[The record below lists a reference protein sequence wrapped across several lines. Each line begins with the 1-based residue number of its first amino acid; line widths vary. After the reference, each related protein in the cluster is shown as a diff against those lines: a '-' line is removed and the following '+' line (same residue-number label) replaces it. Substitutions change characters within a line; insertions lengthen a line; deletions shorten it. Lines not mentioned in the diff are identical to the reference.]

1 MTILAWAYSTGSNLG
16 VEEDKEKALKLYEEA
31 AALQDPDAQ
40 VILAGAYEDGD
51 FGEVDKAK
59 ALGLYILA
67 AGNGDPD
74 ALLRLAKAHSPGG
87 DLGVEVDDAKVKE
100 LKEKAL
106 KVYRLEAEDGDSYA
120 LLRLAKA
127 HLPGGDL
134 GVEADDAKAI
144 ELFKEVAAL
153 DGGEVNLDSLG
164 VDSLEVMELFKEAF
178 CRHAALVGGKV
189 KFAEE
194 NGGKGIMHHSTTI
207 YKTTAKGS
215 CTIAP

>member
-87 DLGVEVDDAKVKE
+87 DLGVEVDDAK
-100 LKEKAL
+100 
-106 KVYRLEAEDGDSYA
+106 
-120 LLRLAKA
+120 
-127 HLPGGDL
+127 
-134 GVEADDAKAI
+134 AI

-194 NGGKGIMHHSTTI
+194 NDGKGIMHHSATI